1 MRKISLFLI
10 LTILICANALAYD
23 FPKPISWVSD
33 YAGIL
38 TNEQKLELDG
48 ILREI
53 ETTDSTQIFVC
64 IMNKIPEGFVLEGYV
79 NDLFSQWK
87 IGQSKKDNGV
97 LLAVFIQDRKMRIE
111 VGYGL
116 EDRLTDAQSMMIIS
130 NEITPAFKSGDYYS
144 GIKKGVQGILA
155 SVRGAYQGSPKKQ
168 QNTGSE
174 GLGFMM
180 FFILFI
186 IFMIVTSR
194 LKKAGRSI
202 DLGSGMTRRTSG
214 SYRRS
219 SGSRSSSS
227 SSWGGGFSSGGGGFS
242 SGGGGFSGGGGGSSG
257 GGGASGSW

>member
-1 MRKISLFLI
+1 MRKICLFFI
-10 LTILICANALAYD
+10 LTIWISAHALAYD

-38 TNEQKLELDG
+38 TKEQKQELDS
-48 ILREI
+48 ILKEI

-116 EDRLTDAQSMMIIS
+116 EDKLTDAQSMMIIS

-155 SVRGAYQGSPKKQ
+155 AVRGAYQGSPKKQ
-168 QNTGSE
+168 KSSDDDSTG
-174 GLGFMM
+174 
-180 FFILFI
+180 FI
-186 IFMIVTSR
+186 IFVIIFVIFVILSR
-194 LKKAGRSI
+194 KSKKAGRGI
-202 DLGSGMTRRTSG
+202 DLGSGMTRRTSD

-219 SGSRSSSS
+219 SGS
-227 SSWGGGFSSGGGGFS
+227 SWGGFSSGGGSSSSGGGFS
-242 SGGGGFSGGGGGSSG
+242 GGGGGFSGGGGGSSG